1 MLFNLTAGTG
11 IENVVRNAWDGEQHI
26 SVYQKNITESIKR
39 VRVSKGQRVILIIL
53 ILILPA
59 LVWAEGIQDEIFYQ
73 NQENKLSININNFN
87 KLKAEDVPALI
98 GILTESKD
106 DQPIKTI
113 AGELKVSTP
122 AKNSII
128 LKLAEFGDKRAK
140 EIIEWYMEHSTDRF
154 NRHIA
159 AVSLGAVGDQSS
171 IEKLKAVIKDYDP
184 SLQLYAARSLGELGD
199 VSGYEVAVQYLKNS
213 DLTLKNQ
220 AMYALAMISKTEAIP
235 LLKLEL
241 ADKGA
246 REVARLAIS
255 KIEYDHLAGKKKS
268 AYLRKLLKQ
277 ETGETV
283 YWAAV
288 EFMKLGDKYIQELKQ
303 IAEKK
308 KYPGRAMIK
317 EALAEKEAVIK

>member
-1 MLFNLTAGTG
+1 MSKNY
-11 IENVVRNAWDGEQHI
+11 III
-26 SVYQKNITESIKR
+26 SAF
-39 VRVSKGQRVILIIL
+39 ILIIL
-53 ILILPA
+53 SA
-59 LVWAEGIQDEIFYQ
+59 AVWADGIQDEIFYQ
-73 NQENKLSININNFN
+73 NQEHNLSININNFN
-87 KLKAEDVPALI
+87 KLTAEDIPALI
-98 GILTESKD
+98 GILTESKEN
-106 DQPIKTI
+106 QPIKTI
-113 AGELKVSTP
+113 AGKLKVSTS

-140 EIIEWYMEHSTDRF
+140 EIIEWYLEHSTDRF

-171 IEKLKAVIKDYDP
+171 IEKLKAVVKDYDP

-199 VSGYEVAVQYLKNS
+199 GSGYEVAVQYLKSS

-235 LLKLEL
+235 LLELEL
-241 ADKGA
+241 ADKGT

-255 KIEYDHLAGKKKS
+255 KIEYDHLTGKKKP
-268 AYLRKLLKQ
+268 AYLRKLLKR

-288 EFMKLGDKYIQELKQ
+288 EFMKLGDKYIPELKQ
-303 IAEKK
+303 IAGKK

-317 EALAEKEAVIK
+317 EALAEKEAVVK